1 MHNDVKHLTEQT
13 ERHGRNHEALKNALS
28 DTIEDFES
36 LGSVLSRLAHLF
48 LK

>member
-1 MHNDVKHLTEQT
+1 MHNDVKHFTEQA
-13 ERHGRNHEALKNALS
+13 ERHGRDHEGLKNALS
-28 DTIEDFES
+28 NTIEDFES